1 MIYADHAASTPCLPE
16 VVAAVSQCLREDW
29 ANPGSRQ
36 HAPGRRAQGLVDAAR
51 AEVAALIGAR
61 PDEVVFTSG
70 ATESCNLA
78 LFGVGERLLPERPRF
93 VTIAS
98 EHAAVLAP
106 LERLAAA
113 GAEVIRIGVDR
124 EGRLDRTAFAAAC
137 AASCAG
143 QAGRTALVAVMLVNN
158 ETGVVQ
164 DLAAAAA
171 TAHAAG
177 ALLLCDATQGLGRMP
192 VDVTALGCDLLALSG
207 HKFGAPSG
215 IGALWLRRGL
225 GLSAQ
230 IHGGGQERGLRSG
243 TPNLPGIVGLG
254 VAARLAHE
262 RLAGKVERLTAL
274 TARLEGA
281 VRDALPGALVAGAGA
296 VRAPG
301 ISFFVHPGLAV
312 GWLGQLA
319 TVAASAGAS
328 CALARR
334 EPSHVLTAMGFP
346 EDQAGNA
353 IRISLGS
360 TTTEAEVD
368 AIAAALAA
376 GALALGGRSL
386 A

>member
-16 VVAAVSQCLREDW
+16 VVTAVTRVLHEDG

-36 HAPGRRAQGLVDAAR
+36 HAAGRRAQGLVDTAR
-51 AEVAALIGAR
+51 AEVAALLGAR

-93 VTIAS
+93 VTAAS

-106 LERLAAA
+106 LDRLAAA
-113 GAEVIRIGVDR
+113 GAEVVRIGVDR
-124 EGRLDRTAFAAAC
+124 DGRLDRTAFAATC
-137 AASCAG
+137 ADPP
-143 QAGRTALVAVMLVNN
+143 GRTALAAVMLVNN

-164 DLAAAAA
+164 DVAA
-171 TAHAAG
+171 TAAIVHAAG
-177 ALLLCDATQGLGRMP
+177 GLLLCDATQGIGRLR
-192 VDVTALGCDLLALSG
+192 VDVAALGCDLLALSG
-207 HKFGAPSG
+207 HKFGAPPG

-254 VAARLAHE
+254 VAARLARE
-262 RLAGKVERLTAL
+262 RLGGHVQRLSAL
-274 TARLEGA
+274 TSRLEDA
-281 VRDALPGALVAGAGA
+281 VRAALPGVLVAGAGA
-296 VRAPG
+296 ARAPG
-301 ISFFVHPGLAV
+301 ISFFVHPGLAA
-312 GWLGQLA
+312 GWLTRLA

-334 EPSHVLTAMGFP
+334 EPSHVLMAMGFP
-346 EDQAGNA
+346 ADQAGNA
-353 IRISLGS
+353 IRISLGAM
-360 TTTEAEVD
+360 TTEAEVD
-368 AIAAALAA
+368 AIAAALITAA
-376 GALALGGRSL
+376 RAPGGGILA
-386 A
+386 